1 MKFSL
6 IASVFLASQI
16 SALKFAGE
24 FVGVPEDAIEVQT
37 GKLKSPIVNG
47 LNFQSRIDVKLTEIV
62 ENQNPSS
69 INVPVKK
76 NYEFQVLDLT
86 EGEYQ
91 LQISSYDFNLRTDR
105 YRVIVSDQ
113 ISVFED
119 SLGQENYNMSSIQ
132 TVGPNTPLVVEIT
145 SYKEYYLS
153 PEGKLGEMLMN
164 SPLGFIFKN
173 SLYTAL
179 FVAALAIMAMP
190 TLILYI
196 APDLAEQMNE
206 MQKEAQGQSAPIENL
221 PSAAK
226 PIGKRK

>member
-6 IASVFLASQI
+6 IASIFLASQI
-16 SALKFAGE
+16 SALKFTGK
-24 FVGVPEDAIEVQT
+24 FVGVPEDAIEAQT

-47 LNFQSRIDVKLTEIV
+47 LNFQSRIDVKFKEIV
-62 ENQNPSS
+62 ENQNPHSLDVAV
-69 INVPVKK
+69 NK

-91 LQISSYDFNLRTDR
+91 LQISSYDFNLRSDR
-105 YRVIVSDQ
+105 YRVIVNDQ

-119 SLGQENYNMSSIQ
+119 SLGLENYNISSFQ

-179 FVAALAIMAMP
+179 FIAALSIMAMP
-190 TLILYI
+190 TLISYI

-206 MQKEAQGQSAPIENL
+206 MQKEALGQSAPIENV
-221 PSAAK
+221 PQAAK
-226 PIGKRK
+226 PSVKRK